1 MRLELRGHHVDITP
15 ALRRLVGAKLAK
27 IEQLLNDRAVSV
39 KAILTIE
46 KHRRRANITLH
57 ARGEKFLHGEAE
69 TDKWETSV
77 SEAVEEI
84 WQQAQKV
91 KNKRHDLTRHR
102 LKTGVVAAAENNG
115 RETVVPKLARARA
128 VRERVRMPRIL
139 RATRQEIKAMS
150 AADAARQLDAA
161 GDGGIVVFRDVETES
176 ISVLYRRPDGEL
188 ALVETEARGS
198 PPAVPVIG

>member
-46 KHRRRANITLH
+46 KHRHRTNITLH

-77 SEAVEEI
+77 SEAVEQI
-84 WQQAQKV
+84 SQQAQKV
-91 KNKRHDLTRHR
+91 KNKRHDLTRHGV
-102 LKTGVVAAAENNG
+102 KTGVVAAAENNG
-115 RETVVPKLARARA
+115 RDKVVPKPARAPRA

-139 RATRQEIKAMS
+139 RATRQAIKPMS
-150 AADAARQLDAA
+150 AADATRQLEA
-161 GDGGIVVFRDVETES
+161 GDDGVVVFRDVETQS
-176 ISVLYRRPDGEL
+176 ISVLYRRPNGEL
-188 ALVETEARGS
+188 GLVETEA
-198 PPAVPVIG
+198 

>member
-46 KHRRRANITLH
+46 KHRHRANITLH

-77 SEAVEEI
+77 SEAVEQI
-84 WQQAQKV
+84 SQQAQKV

-102 LKTGVVAAAENNG
+102 LKTGLVAAVENNG
-115 RETVVPKLARARA
+115 RETAVPKLARARA
-128 VRERVRMPRIL
+128 VRARIRMPRIL
-139 RATRQEIKAMS
+139 RATRQAIKPMS
-150 AADAARQLDAA
+150 AADAARQLDA
-161 GDGGIVVFRDVETES
+161 GDGGIVVFRDVETAS
-176 ISVLYRRPDGEL
+176 ISILYRRPDGEL
-188 ALVETEARGS
+188 TLVETEA
-198 PPAVPVIG
+198 

>member
-15 ALRRLVGAKLAK
+15 ALRRLLGAKLAK

-46 KHRRRANITLH
+46 KHRHRANITLH

-77 SEAVEEI
+77 SEAVEQI
-84 WQQAQKV
+84 SQQAQKV

-102 LKTGVVAAAENNG
+102 LKTGLVAAVENNG
-115 RETVVPKLARARA
+115 RETAVPKLARARA
-128 VRERVRMPRIL
+128 VRARIRMPRIL
-139 RATRQEIKAMS
+139 RATRQAIKPMS
-150 AADAARQLDAA
+150 AADAARQLDA
-161 GDGGIVVFRDVETES
+161 GDGGIVVFRDVETAS
-176 ISVLYRRPDGEL
+176 ISILYRRPDGEL
-188 ALVETEARGS
+188 TLVETEA
-198 PPAVPVIG
+198 

>member
-69 TDKWETSV
+69 TDKWETAV

-91 KNKRHDLTRHR
+91 KSKRHDLTRHGV
-102 LKTGVVAAAENNG
+102 KTGVAAAAENNG
-115 RETVVPKLARARA
+115 RSRAAPKPARAARV
-128 VRERVRMPRIL
+128 VRERVRMPQIL
-139 RATRQEIKAMS
+139 RATRQAIKPMS
-150 AADAARQLDAA
+150 AADAARQLDA
-161 GDGGIVVFRDVETES
+161 GDAGIVVFRDVETES
-176 ISVLYRRPDGEL
+176 ISVVYRRPDGEL
-188 ALVETEARGS
+188 ALVETEA
-198 PPAVPVIG
+198 

>member
-77 SEAVEEI
+77 GEAVEEI
-84 WQQAQKV
+84 WQQAQKI
-91 KNKRHDLTRHR
+91 KSKRHDLTRHGV
-102 LKTGVVAAAENNG
+102 KTGVVAAAENNG
-115 RETVVPKLARARA
+115 RDAAVAKTARAPRP

-139 RATRQEIKAMS
+139 RATRQAIKPMS
-150 AADAARQLDAA
+150 AADAARQLDA
-161 GDGGIVVFRDVETES
+161 GDVGIVVFRDVETAS
-176 ISVLYRRPDGEL
+176 ISVLYRRPNGEL
-188 ALVETEARGS
+188 ALVETEA
-198 PPAVPVIG
+198 

>member
-15 ALRRLVGAKLAK
+15 ALRRLVAAKLAK

-46 KHRRRANITLH
+46 KHRHRANITLH
-57 ARGEKFLHGEAE
+57 ARGERFLHGEAE

-77 SEAVEEI
+77 SEAVEQI
-84 WQQAQKV
+84 SQQAQKV
-91 KNKRHDLTRHR
+91 KNKRHDLKRHR

-115 RETVVPKLARARA
+115 RETAVPKLARARA
-128 VRERVRMPRIL
+128 VRERIRMPRIL
-139 RATRQEIKAMS
+139 RATRQAILPMS
-150 AADAARQLDAA
+150 AGDAARQLDAS
-161 GDGGIVVFRDVETES
+161 DGGIVVFRDVETAS

-188 ALVETEARGS
+188 TLVETEA
-198 PPAVPVIG
+198 

>member
-27 IEQLLNDRAVSV
+27 IEQLLNDRAVSA

-46 KHRRRANITLH
+46 KHRHRANITLH

-77 SEAVEEI
+77 GEAVEEI

-91 KNKRHDLTRHR
+91 KSKRHDLTRHR

-115 RETVVPKLARARA
+115 GQTAVPKPARA
-128 VRERVRMPRIL
+128 VRVARERVRMPRIL
-139 RATRQEIKAMS
+139 RATRQAIRTMS
-150 AADAARQLDAA
+150 AADAARQLDA
-161 GDGGIVVFRDVETES
+161 GDEGIVVFRDAETEA
-176 ISVLYRRPDGEL
+176 ISVLYRRLDGEL
-188 ALVETEARGS
+188 ALVETNA
-198 PPAVPVIG
+198 